1 MFIWPAQQTPTVFES
16 INIIWTTADSNNW
29 TASIVCELTSS
40 VRCVSD
46 HRENVLQDIAEI
58 RLVETLSGCLLL
70 GHILQQGVQNLQ
82 TWAAT
87 RHKTTQN
94 YSCTSFKDHSSLL
107 LTAGL
112 HSDVWYTSVS
122 VWKGSQCTFM
132 SRFCL
137 WIPQWVFPLSVFK
150 MLLVNK
156 SINILVYSSLS
167 PYQCQPRSS

>member
-1 MFIWPAQQTPTVFES
+1 MIRANDFNINMFIWPAQQTPTFFES

-112 HSDVWYTSVS
+112 HSDVAVLMHVCFSVKRIT
-122 VWKGSQCTFM
+122 VHLHVTF
-132 SRFCL
+132 L
-137 WIPQWVFPLSVFK
+137 PVDPTVGFPII
-150 MLLVNK
+150 
-156 SINILVYSSLS
+156 SI
-167 PYQCQPRSS
+167 